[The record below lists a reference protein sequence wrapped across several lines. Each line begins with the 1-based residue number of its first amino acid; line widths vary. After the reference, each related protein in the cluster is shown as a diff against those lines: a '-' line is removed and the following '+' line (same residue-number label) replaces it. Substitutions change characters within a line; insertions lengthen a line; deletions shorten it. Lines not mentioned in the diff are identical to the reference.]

1 MAPDPNTHSTG
12 HRRPGLLTARAAL
25 ILLLSLLS
33 GAGCAVLLLAAG
45 RALPEV
51 ILGSIGV
58 VAGALK
64 LFHELID

>member
-1 MAPDPNTHSTG
+1 MARDPNTHSTG
-12 HRRPGLLTARAAL
+12 GRPPGLVTARAAL

-45 RALPEV
+45 RTAPEV

-58 VAGALK
+58 TAGALK